1 MSLSGR
7 LLLLLSIG
15 LLCVSAVWS
24 QTEPA
29 REVDAVLQLPT
40 AGTVVDLKRQAQY
53 LPVSQAPADI
63 ETLFESDNFQPWNA
77 EWEASAPP
85 LWLRLHLASPAEARN
100 DWLMQI
106 KRRFFRQL
114 EIQILDPVT
123 GEIARHSLGLEDYVP
138 GQVSAQD
145 YIVPLAMKPG
155 EERIL
160 LIHVETLQR
169 SLGALEFSISDE
181 LSFKREQNTRYWA
194 FGLYFGS
201 VIALL
206 IYNLTL
212 YLNLRTPG
220 HRMYVIAIG
229 SVLIFMTM
237 DSGLAQSWLPDLL
250 RQREIMLMIAA
261 AALMMATSMRFFQ
274 VFVDARVQ
282 LPRLNRVINAFCVII
297 LSSSVLA
304 LLSPVAW
311 GAWMAPIIQ
320 SILSIA
326 TFVLLGSSLYGA
338 VRGSNASLIFFVAWA
353 AFLSGNLLRTL
364 LSFEWLPR
372 LPVAEYMV
380 YIGSVM
386 EAMILAL
393 GLSYRVG
400 QLRIQRNRAEREQ
413 LRAMELANLDS
424 LTGAYN
430 RRFFD
435 TYLAGLL
442 ASGDQAEQRNA
453 LVLFDIDY
461 FKEINDE
468 YGHDAG
474 DAVLQA
480 ITRRC
485 QSELRSADVLCRL
498 GGDEF
503 ALILDLLEDE
513 TAVHVAQRL
522 HHRIGQHP
530 VMYQQQAIKVTISI
544 GVLSPLSSDRDEAA
558 TLRAVD
564 QALYAA
570 KRAGRNQIELYRPG
584 LE

>member
-1 MSLSGR
+1 MPVR
-7 LLLLLSIG
+7 LLLLLIVG
-15 LLCVSAVWS
+15 LLCANTAWS
-24 QTEPA
+24 QTDRS
-29 REVDAVLQLPT
+29 RETGTVLQLPA
-40 AGTVVDLKRQAQY
+40 AGTIVELKCQAEY
-53 LPVSQAPADI
+53 LPLDEAPADLQI
-63 ETLFESDNFQPWNA
+63 LFESDDFQPWEA

-85 LWLRLHLASPAEARN
+85 LWLRLHLASPPEASN
-100 DWLMQI
+100 DWLLQI

-114 EIQILDPVT
+114 EIRVLDPVT

-160 LIHVETLQR
+160 LMRVETLQR
-169 SLGALEFSISDE
+169 SLSALEFSILDE

-229 SVLIFMTM
+229 SVLVFMSL

-250 RQREIMLMIAA
+250 RQREIMLLIAA

-274 VFVDARVQ
+274 VFVDARV
-282 LPRLNRVINAFCVII
+282 LVPRLNRVINALCVII

-338 VRGSNASLIFFVAWA
+338 IRGSSASLVFFVAWA

-372 LPVAEYMV
+372 LSVAEYMV

-413 LRAMELANLDS
+413 LKAMELANLDS

-435 TYLAGLL
+435 SYLTRLL
-442 ASGDQAEQRNA
+442 TSDERVDEHGA
-453 LVLFDIDY
+453 LILFDIDY

-480 ITRRC
+480 MTRRF
-485 QSELRSADVLCRL
+485 QSELRTTDVLCRL

-503 ALILDLLEDE
+503 ALILDSLEDE
-513 TAVHVAQRL
+513 TAFQVAERL
-522 HHRIGQHP
+522 HRIIDQNP
-530 VMYQQQAIKVTISI
+530 VMYQQHLIRITISI
-544 GVLSPLSSDRDEAA
+544 GVLASLSNDMDEAA
-558 TLRAVD
+558 TLRAAD

-570 KRAGRNQIELYRPG
+570 KRAGRNQIEVYRPG

>member
-1 MSLSGR
+1 MPGR
-7 LLLLLSIG
+7 VLLLLILG
-15 LLCVSAVWS
+15 LLCVGRVWS
-24 QTEPA
+24 QTDQSSEA
-29 REVDAVLQLPT
+29 GAVLQLPA
-40 AGTVVDLKRQAQY
+40 AGTVVELKRQAEY
-53 LPVSQAPADI
+53 LPLDQAPADLQA
-63 ETLFESDNFQPWNA
+63 LFESDDFQSWKP

-85 LWLRLHLASPAEARN
+85 LWLRLHLASPEEARN
-100 DWLMQI
+100 DWLLQI
-106 KRRFFRQL
+106 KRRYFRHL
-114 EIQILDPVT
+114 EIQVLDPVT
-123 GEIARHSLGLEDYVP
+123 GEIVRHSLGVEDYVP
-138 GQVSAQD
+138 GKVSAQD
-145 YIVPLAMKPG
+145 YIVPLAVEPG
-155 EERIL
+155 EERIVL
-160 LIHVETLQR
+160 MRVETLQG
-169 SLGALEFSISDE
+169 SLSALQFAIEDE
-181 LSFKREQNTRYWA
+181 LTFRQKQNTRYWA

-220 HRMYVIAIG
+220 HRMYVITIG
-229 SVLIFMTM
+229 SVLLLMSM
-237 DSGLAQSWLPDLL
+237 DSGLLQSWLPDWL
-250 RQREIMLMIAA
+250 RERELMLFVAA
-261 AALMMATSMRFFQ
+261 SALVMATSMRFFQ
-274 VFVDARVQ
+274 VFADSRVL
-282 LPRLNRVINAFCVII
+282 LPRMNRVITAFCATMAFSALV
-297 LSSSVLA
+297 A

-311 GAWMAPIIQ
+311 SAWMAPIIQ
-320 SILSIA
+320 TILSVA

-338 VRGSNASLIFFVAWA
+338 IRGSNASLIFFVGWA
-353 AFLSGNLLRTL
+353 AFFSGNLLRTL

-372 LPVAEYMV
+372 LPIAEYMV

-413 LRAMELANLDS
+413 LKAMELANLDS

-435 TYLAGLL
+435 SYLPGLL
-442 ASGDQAEQRNA
+442 ASDERDNEHGA
-453 LVLFDIDY
+453 LILFDIDY

-480 ITRRC
+480 MTRRF
-485 QSELRSADVLCRL
+485 QSELRPTDVLCRL

-503 ALILDLLEDE
+503 ALILDSLEDE
-513 TAVHVAQRL
+513 TALQVAQRL
-522 HHRIGQHP
+522 HHIIDQNP
-530 VMYQQQAIKVTISI
+530 VMYQQNLITITISI
-544 GVLSPLSSDRDEAA
+544 GVLSSLSNDMDEAA
-558 TLRAVD
+558 TLRAAD

-570 KRAGRNQIELYRPG
+570 KRAGRNQIEVYRQG